1 VSHQHENVWAEL
13 PVFYLVLEFV
23 PLVHNYYLD
32 ATELEQ
38 IRRIGARQDFKEFI
52 SIVVE
57 CVQIWYV

>member
-1 VSHQHENVWAEL
+1 MWAEL